1 MSAVDEKLQIVYVP
15 VNELR
20 PYKGNPRK
28 ISPSGLAKL
37 QRSVEEFGFVNPILA
52 QRGTN
57 MIIAGHQR
65 LKAAQAAGLAEVPVV
80 WLDMDDTTAKAYNIA
95 DNRLQDEAEWDKR
108 LLADLLQDIDTGDVD
123 LTSTGMDD
131 DEITTLLA
139 ADYGPVDIEAY
150 MDELDMSSAIGNP
163 VWAVIRASSESIEI
177 IERVLA
183 VLEQN
188 NIRVERSYDTGA

>member
-1 MSAVDEKLQIVYVP
+1 MLVKRVPISAVNP
-15 VNELR
+15 A
-20 PYKGNPRK
+20 PYNPRK
-28 ISPSGLAKL
+28 DLKPGDAEYEKL
-37 QRSVEEFGFVNPILA
+37 KRSIDHWDLVEPLVWNERTGNLV
-52 QRGTN
+52 G
-57 MIIAGHQR
+57 GHQR
-65 LKAAQAAGLAEVPVV
+65 LKILKARGDTEVDVSVV
-80 WLDMDDTTAKAYNIA
+80 NLSESDEKALNIA
-95 DNRLQDEAEWDKR
+95 LNKIHGEWDKR

-150 MDELDMSSAIGNP
+150 LDELDMSSAIGKP

>member
-1 MSAVDEKLQIVYVP
+1 MLVKRVPISAVNP
-15 VNELR
+15 A
-20 PYKGNPRK
+20 PYNPRK
-28 ISPSGLAKL
+28 DLKPGDAEYEKL
-37 QRSVEEFGFVNPILA
+37 KRSIDHWDLVEPLVWNERTGNLV
-52 QRGTN
+52 G
-57 MIIAGHQR
+57 GHQR
-65 LKAAQAAGLAEVPVV
+65 LKILKARGDTEVDVSVV
-80 WLDMDDTTAKAYNIA
+80 NLSEIDEKALNIA
-95 DNRLQDEAEWDKR
+95 LNKIHGEWDKR

-150 MDELDMSSAIGNP
+150 LDELDMSSAIGKP

>member
-1 MSAVDEKLQIVYVP
+1 
-15 VNELR
+15 VNPA
-20 PYKGNPRK
+20 PYNPRK
-28 ISPSGLAKL
+28 DLKPGDAEYEKL
-37 QRSVEEFGFVNPILA
+37 KRSIDHWDLVEPLVWNERTGNLV
-52 QRGTN
+52 G
-57 MIIAGHQR
+57 GHQR
-65 LKAAQAAGLAEVPVV
+65 LKILKARGDTEVDVSVV
-80 WLDMDDTTAKAYNIA
+80 NLSEIDEKALNIA
-95 DNRLQDEAEWDKR
+95 LNKIHGEWDKR

-150 MDELDMSSAIGNP
+150 LDELDMSSAIGKP

>member
-1 MSAVDEKLQIVYVP
+1 MQNGVQLKIEYVSTDTLVP
-15 VNELR
+15 FR
-20 PYKGNPRK
+20 GNPRK
-28 ISPSGLAKL
+28 ISEKGLAKL
-37 QRSVEEFGFVNPILA
+37 KRSVEEFGFVNPILA

-150 MDELDMSSAIGNP
+150 LDELDMSSAIGKP
-163 VWAVIRASSESIEI
+163 VWAVVRASSEHVEV
-177 IERVLA
+177 IERVLV

>member
-1 MSAVDEKLQIVYVP
+1 MLVKRVPISAVNP
-15 VNELR
+15 A
-20 PYKGNPRK
+20 PYNPRK
-28 ISPSGLAKL
+28 DLKPGDAEYEKL
-37 QRSVEEFGFVNPILA
+37 KRSIDHWDLVEPLVWNERTGNLV
-52 QRGTN
+52 G
-57 MIIAGHQR
+57 GHQR
-65 LKAAQAAGLAEVPVV
+65 LKILKARGDTEVDVSVV
-80 WLDMDDTTAKAYNIA
+80 NLSENDEKALNIA
-95 DNRLQDEAEWDKR
+95 LNKIHGEWDKR

-150 MDELDMSSAIGNP
+150 LDELDMSSAIGKP

>member
-1 MSAVDEKLQIVYVP
+1 MLVKRVPISAVNP
-15 VNELR
+15 A
-20 PYKGNPRK
+20 PYNPRK
-28 ISPSGLAKL
+28 DLKPGDAEYEKL
-37 QRSVEEFGFVNPILA
+37 KRSIDHWDLVEPLVWNERTGNLV
-52 QRGTN
+52 G
-57 MIIAGHQR
+57 GHQR
-65 LKAAQAAGLAEVPVV
+65 LKILKARGDTEVDVSVV
-80 WLDMDDTTAKAYNIA
+80 NLSETDEKALNIA
-95 DNRLQDEAEWDKR
+95 LNKIHGEWDKR

-150 MDELDMSSAIGNP
+150 LDELDMSSAIGKP